1 MRTWYDW
8 MQLKMEV
15 KKKEKEKNVN
25 DVAKKWQRA
34 RIKFQESYVN
44 TWSKH
49 FTFQSWISRKVRIP
63 TVNRVSRGFISPK
76 ASTSL
81 HHCGPFLLVLS
92 DRIWIVKSTSSSP
105 PSPSVVLNALV
116 LHKLKTC
123 FCTEMTWP
131 RVNVCVYRD
140 LYEQQ

>member
-44 TWSKH
+44 T
-49 FTFQSWISRKVRIP
+49 
-63 TVNRVSRGFISPK
+63 
-76 ASTSL
+76 
-81 HHCGPFLLVLS
+81 
-92 DRIWIVKSTSSSP
+92 
-105 PSPSVVLNALV
+105 
-116 LHKLKTC
+116 
-123 FCTEMTWP
+123 
-131 RVNVCVYRD
+131 
-140 LYEQQ
+140 